1 MRTVQFETVVND
13 NVISIPVKYRSK
25 IRSGARVKVFASV
38 SDDNNENP
46 KTKAGAL
53 TANDFIA
60 LRIDTRSFVFNREYA
75 NERR

>member
-1 MRTVQFETVVND
+1 MRTIQFETVVND
-13 NVISIPVKYRSK
+13 NVISIPVKYRTK

-38 SDDNNENP
+38 SADNAENP

-53 TANDFIA
+53 AANDFIA
-60 LRIDTRSFVFNREYA
+60 LRIDTSGFVFDREYA